1 MYKLLLSISTIFI
14 YTITFAQN
22 VSLSVDSNPIDEGST
37 AIVTLTSDAVSES
50 DIRLP
55 LTISGSAVDLVDYQ
69 KSFATF
75 GEETLITE
83 LSAGNF
89 EYFDILEDGRLDI
102 LVNYQDTK

>member
-1 MYKLLLSISTIFI
+1 MNKIILSIVTIFI

-22 VSLSVDSNPIDEGST
+22 VILSVDSNPIDEGST

-50 DIRLP
+50 DIKLP

-75 GEETLITE
+75 GEKLRDFCKCPHCH
-83 LSAGNF
+83 AN
-89 EYFDILEDGRLDI
+89 
-102 LVNYQDTK
+102 NY